1 MSERDDILRA
11 IALQYDGEN
20 APIVTASGEGAIA
33 EEILRIAREHNIPLR
48 EDALLAELLSD
59 LSLGEEIPPMLY
71 RVIAEVIAYAYL
83 VSGKVPVNKK
93 ENSER

>member
-1 MSERDDILRA
+1 MTIANEPLRA

-33 EEILRIAREHNIPLR
+33 EEIIRIAKEHGVPLR
-48 EDALLAELLSD
+48 EDAILAAFLSELD
-59 LSLGEEIPPMLY
+59 LGDEIPPLLY

-83 VSGKVPVNKK
+83 VSGKVPEIKGKN
-93 ENSER
+93 

>member
-1 MSERDDILRA
+1 MSEKEDVLRA

-20 APIVTASGEGAIA
+20 APIVTASGEGVIA

-59 LSLGEEIPPMLY
+59 LDLGEEIPPMLY

-93 ENSER
+93 ENSGR

>member
-1 MSERDDILRA
+1 MKDSQETLRA

-20 APIVTASGEGAIA
+20 APLVTASGEGAIA

-59 LSLGEEIPPMLY
+59 LNLGEEIPPMLY

-93 ENSER
+93 ENRGS

>member
-1 MSERDDILRA
+1 MNERDDILRA

>member
-1 MSERDDILRA
+1 MSEKEDVLRA

-59 LSLGEEIPPMLY
+59 LDLGEEIPPMLY

-93 ENSER
+93 ENSAR

>member
-1 MSERDDILRA
+1 MTDKQEPLRA
-11 IALQYDGEN
+11 IALEYDGEN

-59 LSLGEEIPPMLY
+59 LNLGEEIPPMLY

-93 ENSER
+93 ENSSP

>member
-1 MSERDDILRA
+1 MNDQEILRA
-11 IALQYDGEN
+11 IALEYDGEN
-20 APIVTASGEGAIA
+20 APTVTAVGEGAIA
-33 EEILRIAREHNIPLR
+33 EEILRIAKEHNIPLK

-59 LSLGEEIPPMLY
+59 LNLGEEIPPTLY

-93 ENSER
+93 EK

>member
-1 MSERDDILRA
+1 MSDKDDILRA

-20 APIVTASGEGAIA
+20 APVVTASGEGAIA
-33 EEILRIAREHNIPLR
+33 EEILRIAREHKIPLR

-83 VSGKVPVNKK
+83 VSGKVPVNKT
-93 ENSER
+93 ENPGS

>member
-59 LSLGEEIPPMLY
+59 LNLGEEIPPMLY

-93 ENSER
+93 ENSDR

>member
-1 MSERDDILRA
+1 MSDKDDTLRA

-20 APIVTASGEGAIA
+20 APTVTASGEGAIA
-33 EEILRIAREHNIPLR
+33 EEILRIAREHNIPLK

-59 LSLGEEIPPMLY
+59 LNLGEEIPPMLY

-83 VSGKVPVNKK
+83 VSGKVPVKK
-93 ENSER
+93 GENPK

>member
-1 MSERDDILRA
+1 MKDSQETLRA

-20 APIVTASGEGAIA
+20 APLVTASGEGAIA
-33 EEILRIAREHNIPLR
+33 EEILRISREHNIPLR

-59 LSLGEEIPPMLY
+59 LNLGEEIPPMLY

-93 ENSER
+93 ENRGS

>member
-1 MSERDDILRA
+1 MSEKNDILQA
-11 IALQYDGEN
+11 IALQYDGDN
-20 APIVTASGEGAIA
+20 APTVTASGEGAIA
-33 EEILRIAREHNIPLR
+33 EEILRIAREHNIPLK

-59 LSLGEEIPPMLY
+59 LNLGEEIPPMLY

-93 ENSER
+93 ENPN

>member
-1 MSERDDILRA
+1 MTDKQEPLRA
-11 IALQYDGEN
+11 IALEYDGEN

-33 EEILRIAREHNIPLR
+33 EEILRIAREHNIPLK

-59 LSLGEEIPPMLY
+59 LNLGEEIPSTLY
-71 RVIAEVIAYAYL
+71 RVIAEVIAFAYL

-93 ENSER
+93 ENSPR